1 MTRIVNKKQL
11 AALYG
16 KSTTTI
22 SDWISHGM
30 PVFDKRC
37 GNLEIDL
44 AAAIQ
49 WREKYVLENKT
60 LIAQEERANLFKV
73 QRLLLE
79 LENKKML
86 RNLVKIDRI
95 ENRMIALVNAWVNRF
110 RLLPKKIAKAVFEC
124 KTLPKSE
131 AVIRE
136 EIYKCIDNLCHV
148 RVNKIVDKDNA

>member
-1 MTRIVNKKQL
+1 MQSIVNKKQL

-30 PVFDKRC
+30 PILDKRC
-37 GNLEIDL
+37 GNFEIDL

-49 WREKYVLENKT
+49 WREKYVSENKT
-60 LIAQEERANLFKV
+60 LIAQVEKANLFKV

-86 RNLVKIDRI
+86 RNLVEIDRI

-131 AVIRE
+131 TVIRE
-136 EIYKCIDNLCHV
+136 EIYKCIDNL
-148 RVNKIVDKDNA
+148 RNIDTGKFVDDE

>member
-1 MTRIVNKKQL
+1 MLRIVNKKQL

-49 WREKYVLENKT
+49 WRDKYVSENKT
-60 LIAQEERANLFKV
+60 LVTQVERAKLYRYK
-73 QRLLLE
+73 RLLLE
-79 LENKKML
+79 LENKKTL
-86 RNLVKIDRI
+86 SNLVKIDRI
-95 ENRMIALVNAWVNRF
+95 ENIVTALVNVWVNRF

-124 KTLPKSE
+124 ETLPKTES
-131 AVIRE
+131 VI
-136 EIYKCIDNLCHV
+136 HV
-148 RVNKIVDKDNA
+148 IT